1 MTLIDR
7 LKATAIAR
15 RAVPLFPVLS
25 FSPTAPSA
33 FKGVPPEYTVLVC
46 MTTHRT
52 GAWMERV
59 AHCDD
64 RGERSAEIETT
75 TKKHQAKVDG
85 KRVQG

>member
-7 LKATAIAR
+7 LKAAAIAR

-33 FKGVPPEYTVLVC
+33 FKGTPPEYTVLVC

-64 RGERSAEIETT
+64 RGERPAEVEAVA
-75 TKKHQAKVDG
+75 KKHQPKVDG
-85 KRVQG
+85 KRIQG

>member
-7 LKATAIAR
+7 LKAAAIAR
-15 RAVPLFPVLS
+15 RAVILFPVGT

-33 FKGVPPEYTVLVC
+33 FKGEPPEYTVLVC
-46 MTTHRT
+46 SQTHKT

-64 RGERSAEIETT
+64 RGERPAEVEAVA
-75 TKKHQAKVDG
+75 KKHQPKVDG

>member
-15 RAVPLFPVLS
+15 RAVILFPVGT

-33 FKGVPPEYTVLVC
+33 FKGEPPEYTVLVC
-46 MTTHRT
+46 SQTHKT
-52 GAWMERV
+52 GAFMERV
-59 AHCDD
+59 ARCDD
-64 RGERSAEIETT
+64 RGERPAEVEAVA
-75 TKKHQAKVDG
+75 KKHQPKVDG

>member
-15 RAVPLFPVLS
+15 RAVILFPVGT

-33 FKGVPPEYTVLVC
+33 FKSEPPEYTVLVC
-46 MTTHRT
+46 SQTHKT
-52 GAWMERV
+52 GAFMERV

-64 RGERSAEIETT
+64 RGERPAEVETT

-85 KRVQG
+85 KRIQG

>member
-33 FKGVPPEYTVLVC
+33 FKGVPRPSTPFSY
-46 MTTHRT
+46 
-52 GAWMERV
+52 A
-59 AHCDD
+59 
-64 RGERSAEIETT
+64 
-75 TKKHQAKVDG
+75 
-85 KRVQG
+85 